1 MRAEYGRKRCVAT
14 IADWACL
21 CKNCD
26 YHARVTMRKTV
37 DGLRDDRQNS
47 LLMVTER
54 ELESFDERVT
64 NILEGI
70 AAATRGDYETRV
82 PLLER
87 DDGLLEVE
95 VSVNMLIDELALLK
109 YENEAQKIEI
119 QAQAQ
124 SLAERDRAL
133 VRALSTPLINVW
145 PGVIALP
152 LIGKIDEERQSR
164 ISEVLLAR
172 VSTDGATHVILD
184 VTGVSDPDASMVN
197 ALLSTARAVAL
208 LGARAIMTGVTAEV
222 ARAMVELDLH
232 IEIPT
237 LARLSDALAMVFR
250 EKREKKLQQP
260 LRRPKS
266 L

>member
-1 MRAEYGRKRCVAT
+1 
-14 IADWACL
+14 
-21 CKNCD
+21 
-26 YHARVTMRKTV
+26 MRKTV

-82 PLLER
+82 PLMER

-109 YENEAQKIEI
+109 FENEAQKAEI
-119 QAQAQ
+119 QAQAEI
-124 SLAERDRAL
+124 LAERDRTL
-133 VRALSTPLINVW
+133 VRALSTPMINVW

-152 LIGKIDEERQSR
+152 LIGRIDEERQSR
-164 ISEVLLAR
+164 LSEVLLDR
-172 VSTDGATHVILD
+172 VTSHGATHVILD
-184 VTGVSDPDASMVN
+184 VTGVSDPDVSMVN

-250 EKREKKLQQP
+250 EKREEKLQQ
-260 LRRPKS
+260 R
-266 L
+266 